1 MERQRSGPF
10 QRESFDDPVP
20 IHEMDDTR
28 RSRSGRIFL
37 GRSLSLLSSTRRW
50 APPPASWLFAILN
63 RYFDR
68 PSALPL
74 QELNGR
80 PNYYLGPVKFAA
92 AISVFWGIAGFT
104 VGLLIASQLAWPVLN
119 FDLPWTSF
127 GRLRPLHTSAVIFA
141 FGGNVLIATSFY
153 VVQKTCRVRLA
164 GDLAPWFVVLGYNF
178 FIVIAGTGY
187 LLGVTQSKEY
197 AEPEWYADL
206 WLTIVWVTY
215 LGPQQINPESRKDQ
229 AHCQP
234 NLRMKNPNAIL
245 IAGFPA

>member
-92 AISVFWGIAGFT
+92 AISVFWGIAGFISGGMRQRVST
-104 VGLLIASQLAWPVLN
+104 CRALLHNPVLLLMDEP
-119 FDLPWTSF
+119 FAALDAITRTRISWT
-127 GRLRPLHTSAVIFA
+127 
-141 FGGNVLIATSFY
+141 Y
-153 VVQKTCRVRLA
+153 
-164 GDLAPWFVVLGYNF
+164 
-178 FIVIAGTGY
+178 
-187 LLGVTQSKEY
+187 
-197 AEPEWYADL
+197 
-206 WLTIVWVTY
+206 
-215 LGPQQINPESRKDQ
+215 
-229 AHCQP
+229 
-234 NLRMKNPNAIL
+234 
-245 IAGFPA
+245 